1 MTFLKTVFL
10 SSLYLIAIGSAPQM
24 DITVANL
31 SQKWDLKGYEVF
43 FYEAVPETHEQHDY
57 LHLSEDMT
65 YESIS
70 DGVYEQGVWI
80 LANKTIQLTKA
91 GETHTTTFKV
101 EALSRDGLTLTL
113 DAPEDEEAQ
122 YIKILFK
129 SE

>member
-1 MTFLKTVFL
+1 MTFLKTVCL
-10 SSLYLIAIGSAPQM
+10 SSLYLIAIVSMPQM

-43 FYEAVPETHEQHDY
+43 FYEAVPEIQEQHDY

-80 LANKTIQLTKA
+80 LANKRIQLMKA

-101 EALSRDGLTLTL
+101 EALTQNDLTLIL
-113 DAPEDEEAQ
+113 DTPEDEETQ